1 MQETQQKK
9 VDRSFRRLMSRLRDA
24 GFSKDFV
31 ERAIL
36 PEWWSSDMG
45 RDTSVLPEL
54 EICVARFC
62 GLPLATIRDADI
74 PLEINVAQGPRLR
87 SQSEGVGAAV
97 HAALAVAK
105 AVVRNLSSTCPAYRP
120 LPRDAEAFRA
130 EAMHDR
136 EAPTFKGIV
145 EALWRHGV
153 PVLHIDCLPS
163 PKFRGMACR
172 VGGRDVIVL
181 SFATDSRPKLMFDL
195 AHEAGHLANGH
206 VSDDEPVLL
215 DSAEGLDSL
224 AEEPWEP
231 SESWEQEG
239 LFPQERA
246 SRPRGKKEE
255 READAYGRSL
265 IGKLPSTLAD
275 IPRKAHAAVIA
286 RLLRG
291 LAREH
296 QIDAPYVAHQWGLKT
311 REFARANR
319 AIQILQGGHA
329 RGVILDEVA
338 KYVDLD
344 GASETDARLLGC
356 LSSPSDLPT

>member
-9 VDRSFRRLMSRLRDA
+9 VDRTFRRLMSRLRDA

-45 RDTSVLPEL
+45 RDASVLPEL

-62 GLPLATIRDADI
+62 GLPLATIRDADL

-105 AVVRNLSSTCPAYRP
+105 AVVRNLSSTCPPYRP
-120 LPRDAEAFRA
+120 LPRDANAFRA
-130 EAMHDR
+130 EAMHGR

-181 SFATDSRPKLMFDL
+181 SLATDSRPKLMFDL

-215 DSAEGLDSL
+215 DSAEGLESL
-224 AEEPWEP
+224 AEEPWA
-231 SESWEQEG
+231 WEQEG
-239 LFPQERA
+239 LFPQDRVPRA
-246 SRPRGKKEE
+246 RTTKTEE

-265 IGKLPSTLAD
+265 IGKLPSGWAD
-275 IPRKAHAAVIA
+275 VPRRAHAAVIA
-286 RLLRG
+286 RLLRD

-329 RGVILDEVA
+329 RGVILEEVG
-338 KYVDLD
+338 KNIDLD